1 MRIRINPVYGKE
13 LKMKVRS
20 VKFALTIFL
29 FNMMLG
35 IVAITGFEVMFN
47 MHLNPY
53 VDYSGA
59 AKVFYILVSMEI
71 LTVMFLIP
79 SFTAGSIAGEREKQT
94 LDILLTTTLT
104 PGEIIMGKL
113 MSSIS
118 MVFLLVVS
126 SLPIISIVFT
136 IGGIGMEDMLM
147 FMLEILIISFF
158 IWTNIHSLRV

>member
-59 AKVFYILVSMEI
+59 AKVFYILVVWI
-71 LTVMFLIP
+71 FC
-79 SFTAGSIAGEREKQT
+79 
-94 LDILLTTTLT
+94 
-104 PGEIIMGKL
+104 
-113 MSSIS
+113 
-118 MVFLLVVS
+118 
-126 SLPIISIVFT
+126 
-136 IGGIGMEDMLM
+136 
-147 FMLEILIISFF
+147 
-158 IWTNIHSLRV
+158 NICLCPNFCIYRVKS